1 MSDPIFGFIVPFLI
15 ILFTV
20 LLIVFVSKSKNI
32 KVKMLLDWV
41 PAILLAYILPA
52 LICGTMN
59 LEFNSHIIHNI
70 SRDFFIPFTIL
81 TVMSSMSLLELK
93 KVGWRPIVVFLSG
106 SFFIAIF
113 PIFLFIASRMI
124 PSLNEWLISG
134 DQWKGLIT
142 VIGSWIGGSISQLV
156 LKEAVA
162 CPENVFLT
170 ILIFDNLLVNIWTII
185 MFQFIKKTNYLNK
198 KLGILTEDKPEAMV
212 VSKYKPYHI
221 GWMIAILLSITAFNY
236 FISISFI
243 FQIIGLSLLG
253 LFIGN
258 TWNRWN
264 KKFALEVSSI
274 LILVIMAILGLK
286 LKFDNLSMDYRLL
299 SILIVW
305 LSGHFIF
312 SFFVAI
318 WLRVNMAWV
327 AVGSMANVGGIS
339 TAPAVTSSYDK
350 KWMPHAI
357 ILAVFSMA
365 TGTFWGICTVWMIQN
380 FFI

>member
-106 SFFIAIF
+106 SFFIAVF

-124 PSLNEWLISG
+124 PSLNDWLISG

-170 ILIFDNLLVNIWTII
+170 ILIFDNLLVNLWTII
-185 MFQFIKKTNYLNK
+185 MFQFIKKSNYLNK
-198 KLGILTEDKPEAMV
+198 KLGILTEDKPEAMI

-365 TGTFWGICTVWMIQN
+365 TGTFWGICTVWTIQN
-380 FFI
+380 FLI